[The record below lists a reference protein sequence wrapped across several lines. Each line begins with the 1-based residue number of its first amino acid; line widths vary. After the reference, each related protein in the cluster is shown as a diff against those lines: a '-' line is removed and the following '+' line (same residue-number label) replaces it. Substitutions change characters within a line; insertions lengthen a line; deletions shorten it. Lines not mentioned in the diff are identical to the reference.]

1 MKKCAH
7 RLVESVDE
15 MMKLL
20 DEGWELD
27 REINHGKFL
36 MKK

>member
-1 MKKCAH
+1 M
-7 RLVESVDE
+7 